1 MGQVYLLLLSLKAEG
16 NDEGNGV
23 GEQRPLAVL
32 VCGQLLCDVH
42 LLRPADHHPRG
53 MNILIFYPLII
64 QLL

>member
-1 MGQVYLLLLSLKAEG
+1 MGQAYLLLLSLKAEG
-16 NDEGNGV
+16 NDEGDGP
-23 GEQRPLAVL
+23 GEQCPLVVL
-32 VCGQLLCDVH
+32 VRGQLLRDVH